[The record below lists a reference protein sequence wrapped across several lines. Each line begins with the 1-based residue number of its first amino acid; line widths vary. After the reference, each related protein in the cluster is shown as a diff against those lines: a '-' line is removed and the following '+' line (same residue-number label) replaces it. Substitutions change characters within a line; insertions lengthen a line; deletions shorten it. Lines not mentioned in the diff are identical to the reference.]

1 MYLIGR
7 LISLI
12 IFVVI
17 LFIVCISIK
26 YSRSRKISILI
37 LKVYIVILT
46 IMGYFFIPHLGADVT
61 RLIPI
66 MMSYRHSSIS
76 NLLVYLT
83 NSSTPAVKVYYFVLS
98 KMNNPNLLPAT
109 AAFITFSFCFGVLI
123 NILRYEKK
131 IKSIEIAIS
140 LFIFMSRGLTL
151 QIISNIRTIMSLSII
166 GWCIYQEFYRNKKIK
181 SLVLLYLL
189 GASFHVMGQVMFLYR
204 IVYFVIENSKN
215 RFHKLMKI
223 ALTIFILAIICIYG
237 QKYLNNLVELTD
249 LYFNASVRGIG
260 YSYIWE
266 KILSIMSI
274 AFCIY
279 LIKWF
284 NHSNKI
290 NIKKRTED
298 LGSRSTKKLIK
309 YIIPLVVIDILAM
322 FIEFNFFQRTSWYLT
337 ILCIPLVVYT
347 IREGKRLKSSIKYQ
361 RVLII
366 FSIIMLL
373 LACARGDLCSLKFFI
388 I

>member
-7 LISLI
+7 VISLI
-12 IFVVI
+12 IFVI
-17 LFIVCISIK
+17 FLLGVCISIK

-37 LKVYIVILT
+37 LKLYIAILSM
-46 IMGYFFIPHLGADVT
+46 MGYFFIPHTGADVT
-61 RLIPI
+61 RLIPL
-66 MMSYRHSSIS
+66 MMSYKNTSIS

-83 NSSTPAVKVYYFVLS
+83 NTSAPAVTFYYFILA
-98 KMNNPNLLPAT
+98 KMNNPHLLPAIT
-109 AAFITFSFCFGVLI
+109 AFITFSFCFGVLI

-131 IKSIEIAIS
+131 IKGIEIAIS

-166 GWCIYQEFYRNKKIK
+166 GWCAYQEFYRNKKIK
-181 SLVLLYLL
+181 SLIFLYLL

-204 IVYFVIENSKN
+204 IFYFMIENSKN
-215 RFHKLMKI
+215 KLHKLMKI
-223 ALTIFILAIICIYG
+223 ALTIFILVIVCIYG
-237 QKYLNNLVELTD
+237 EKYLNNIFQKTSSYLNSSLSGT
-249 LYFNASVRGIG
+249 G
-260 YSYIWE
+260 YVYLWE

-274 AFCIY
+274 IVCIY
-279 LIKWF
+279 LIRWF

-290 NIKKRTED
+290 NIKKRKQD

-309 YIIPLVVIDILAM
+309 YIIPLVVIDILVM

-337 ILCIPLVVYT
+337 ILCIPLTVYT
-347 IREGKRLKSSIKYQ
+347 IREGKGLKNSIKYQ
-361 RVLII
+361 RMLII
-366 FSIIMLL
+366 FSVVMLL